1 MASAYKQLRC
11 PGCDGTLRYIKE
23 KKIWECIYCGNEIRR
38 EEEYDGLYTIKNVV
52 KMVLV
57 DLANQRMD
65 SAVRNL
71 VECQKISSDYVG
83 TLIAEISQ
91 KVFTLITPGA
101 CRSSEARGIIGQV
114 KRLYIRLESA
124 DTAPI
129 SAEEEA
135 LYESFE
141 GNGDAFGVLVLVYD
155 TLQAQAHL
163 DFVLNMFDASAVY
176 SPALNASLLKY
187 AIKNHKTEIID
198 QIFANVDNINCREAL
213 PILLE
218 SYEDTEV
225 KRQRLGPI
233 MKRAALNPEDSRMI
247 EDYLSHTGDSIET
260 RILVYQYAVEAGIAP
275 SIHCVSEYIL
285 KDPAITDDQVARV
298 TSLFSQ
304 TRPGDAQLY
313 ELISDICI
321 RHPGRTAILELQ
333 ELIHSGIYINLSD
346 KQVCPMLLRRD
357 LPVSE
362 RIALLELAEQ
372 CRMDARENDAV
383 ISGILMRD
391 QEDADARMA
400 LIRKLTEYVDTA
412 STNTLTEYVLHSTLD
427 GERKPDMLE
436 ILLGL
441 NLNMSFFR
449 GLLDNYLK
457 KSKDSSETKK
467 AVSRLLTSEGVA
479 VDAGMLLQ
487 MACSAGSSNYGDV
500 AAFIRN
506 AVQNGTRIPAD
517 MLSRY
522 LESVNPAQYHNELI
536 ALMMTPSS
544 VISDTA
550 LANYVVFA
558 AEDYQIKLQNA
569 LTFAGCNGNSFGE
582 SRCRLRYPN
591 EEVDCSLFQ
600 GYVLATEDSAAL
612 AGGITAAMK
621 QAGARLSQPVLVNG
635 QRMKFKK
642 FVTDRKAM
650 LSPLTLALCE
660 ENNLFSLFF

>member
-52 KMVLV
+52 RMVLV
-57 DLANQRMD
+57 DLAYQRMD

-91 KVFTLITPGA
+91 KVFILMRRPDD
-101 CRSSEARGIIGQV
+101 RGMIGQV

-124 DTAPI
+124 DGAPI

-141 GNGDAFGVLVLVYD
+141 GNGDAFGVLILVYD
-155 TLQAQAHL
+155 ILQARAHL
-163 DFVLNMFDASAVY
+163 DFVLDLFDASTVY

-187 AIKNHKTEIID
+187 AIKNHKTEIVD

-218 SYEDTEV
+218 FYEDTEV

-260 RILVYQYAVEAGIAP
+260 RTLVYQYAVEAGIAP

-321 RHPGRTAILELQ
+321 RHPGRTV
-333 ELIHSGIYINLSD
+333 G
-346 KQVCPMLLRRD
+346 
-357 LPVSE
+357 
-362 RIALLELAEQ
+362 
-372 CRMDARENDAV
+372 
-383 ISGILMRD
+383 
-391 QEDADARMA
+391 
-400 LIRKLTEYVDTA
+400 
-412 STNTLTEYVLHSTLD
+412 
-427 GERKPDMLE
+427 
-436 ILLGL
+436 
-441 NLNMSFFR
+441 
-449 GLLDNYLK
+449 
-457 KSKDSSETKK
+457 
-467 AVSRLLTSEGVA
+467 
-479 VDAGMLLQ
+479 
-487 MACSAGSSNYGDV
+487 
-500 AAFIRN
+500 
-506 AVQNGTRIPAD
+506 
-517 MLSRY
+517 
-522 LESVNPAQYHNELI
+522 
-536 ALMMTPSS
+536 
-544 VISDTA
+544 
-550 LANYVVFA
+550 
-558 AEDYQIKLQNA
+558 
-569 LTFAGCNGNSFGE
+569 
-582 SRCRLRYPN
+582 
-591 EEVDCSLFQ
+591 
-600 GYVLATEDSAAL
+600 
-612 AGGITAAMK
+612 
-621 QAGARLSQPVLVNG
+621 
-635 QRMKFKK
+635 
-642 FVTDRKAM
+642 
-650 LSPLTLALCE
+650 
-660 ENNLFSLFF
+660 